1 MLGAKETATKPTKG
15 VGRIKSY
22 RYEQSKKCSSN
33 KRKGRIDLH
42 ESLKMNK
49 INGEPMSQEI
59 LSEFK
64 RIKLLGISI
73 IKS

>member
-1 MLGAKETATKPTKG
+1 MWSEELEDIDTSKAKDVPVTKEMDVLT
-15 VGRIKSY
+15 
-22 RYEQSKKCSSN
+22 
-33 KRKGRIDLH
+33 LH

-49 INGEPMSQEI
+49 INGEPMSQEL

-64 RIKLLGISI
+64 RIKLLGISM